1 MGLFTSLFSSKVSE
15 QPSGKNEVAVLM
27 GIGNFDM
34 EIAGTAHYQATLEAI
49 CGPRVSNGVNRFE
62 TAWLI
67 LDDKNRVRVEM
78 RRKLVGYLS
87 PEDANLYCELLKARG
102 MPKAIGQCQ
111 AAIQGGWVSSDG
123 REGPYQVWLDLLM
136 SQR

>member
-34 EIAGTAHYQATLEAI
+34 EIAGTAHYQAALEAI
-49 CGPRVSNGVNRFE
+49 CGPRLSNGVNRFE
-62 TAWLI
+62 TACLI
-67 LDDKNRVRVEM
+67 LDDKNRVRVEI

-87 PEDANLYCELLKARG
+87 PENAGRYGELLKARG
-102 MPKAIGQCQ
+102 TPKARGQCQ
-111 AAIQGGWVSSDG
+111 AAIRGGWVSSDG
-123 REGPYQVWLDLLM
+123 RKGPYHVWLDLLM